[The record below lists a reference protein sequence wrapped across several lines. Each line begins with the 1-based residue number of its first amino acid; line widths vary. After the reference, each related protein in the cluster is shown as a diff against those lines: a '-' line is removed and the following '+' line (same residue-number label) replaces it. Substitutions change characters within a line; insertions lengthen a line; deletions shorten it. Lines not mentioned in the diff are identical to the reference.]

1 MVIEGEP
8 GNDSHSHKA
17 GEVWLYRVEL
27 TAVEDEVELSLPLS
41 PPEHWD
47 YRNAPLDLVYEVLG
61 IEPELHVGCAV
72 KLPPR
77 QFYRLLSVSSV
88 GIDLCDLFLCQ
99 LVIGVVSRG

>member
-1 MVIEGEP
+1 MGIEGEP
-8 GNDSHSHKA
+8 GSMIPTHTRL

-27 TAVEDEVELSLPLS
+27 AAVEDDVELGLPLS

-72 KLPPR
+72 KLPPPPDS
-77 QFYRLLSVSSV
+77 FTGYCPSALWELTYVTFSFASWS
-88 GIDLCDLFLCQ
+88 
-99 LVIGVVSRG
+99 